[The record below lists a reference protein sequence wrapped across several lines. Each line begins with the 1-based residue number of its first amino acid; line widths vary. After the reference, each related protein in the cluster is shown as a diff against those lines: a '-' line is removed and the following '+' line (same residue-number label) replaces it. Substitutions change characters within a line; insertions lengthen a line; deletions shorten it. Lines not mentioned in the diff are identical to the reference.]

1 MVATLERDD
10 REMRTEAAAADARR
24 DTTDAAQRET
34 TRPAQRSAAG
44 ARSSARSERSEFVI
58 VENKPKHLEF
68 IQRSIDRLENNS
80 ILLKG
85 WTIILTATLLG
96 LFVSNSDSVASIP
109 IFVICLPVLGFWF
122 LDGHFQSQERQFRAL
137 HEHVRH
143 ISEEDI
149 DYSMN
154 TSEQKKEPR
163 NGLLQ
168 SMFISSLAMF
178 YPPMAAII
186 ILMGTL

>member
-24 DTTDAAQRET
+24 DTTDAAQRDT
-34 TRPAQRSAAG
+34 ARPAQRSA

>member
-1 MVATLERDD
+1 MVATLEHGERDT
-10 REMRTEAAAADARR
+10 RAEAAAAPRETAD
-24 DTTDAAQRET
+24 DAQREAA
-34 TRPAQRSAAG
+34 RPAQSAATT
-44 ARSSARSERSEFVI
+44 ARSRARSERSEFVI

-85 WTIILTATLLG
+85 WTIILAATLLG
-96 LFVSNSDSVASIP
+96 LFVSNSDSVASVP
-109 IFVICLPVLGFWF
+109 IYVICLPVLGFWF

-143 ISEEDI
+143 IDEEDI

-154 TSEQKKEPR
+154 TAEQKKEPR
-163 NGLLQ
+163 NGLMQ

-186 ILMGTL
+186 ILIGTL

>member
-1 MVATLERDD
+1 MVATLEHGERDT
-10 REMRTEAAAADARR
+10 RAEAAAAPR
-24 DTTDAAQRET
+24 DTADDAQREAA
-34 TRPAQRSAAG
+34 RPAQSAA
-44 ARSSARSERSEFVI
+44 ATTRSRARSERSEFVI

-85 WTIILTATLLG
+85 WTIILAATLLG
-96 LFVSNSDSVASIP
+96 LFVSNSDSVASVP
-109 IFVICLPVLGFWF
+109 IYVICLPVLGFWF

-163 NGLLQ
+163 NGLMQ

-186 ILMGTL
+186 ILIGTL

>member
-1 MVATLERDD
+1 MVATLEHGERDTRAEAAVSRD
-10 REMRTEAAAADARR
+10 TADDAQREAARPAQSAAAA
-24 DTTDAAQRET
+24 
-34 TRPAQRSAAG
+34 TRSR
-44 ARSSARSERSEFVI
+44 ARSERSEFVI

-85 WTIILTATLLG
+85 WTIILAATLLG
-96 LFVSNSDSVASIP
+96 LFVSNSDSVASVP
-109 IFVICLPVLGFWF
+109 IYVICLPVLGFWF

-163 NGLLQ
+163 NGLMQ

-186 ILMGTL
+186 ILIGTL

>member
-1 MVATLERDD
+1 MVATLEHGERDT
-10 REMRTEAAAADARR
+10 RAEAAAAPRDA
-24 DTTDAAQRET
+24 TDDAQREAA
-34 TRPAQRSAAG
+34 RPAQSAATTA
-44 ARSSARSERSEFVI
+44 ARSRTRSERSEFVI

-143 ISEEDI
+143 ISEENI

-163 NGLLQ
+163 NGLMQ